1 MMYKLE
7 VLSAAAQRKEHYFN
21 SLEEVLN
28 EKERIKE
35 QLGIELD
42 EALAEHVEMSGCN
55 DSSCQVA
62 MRLKHEYF
70 VTFKIYIARW
80 EVIG

>member
-7 VLSAAAQRKEHYFN
+7 VLSAAAQRKEHYFE

-28 EKERIKE
+28 EKERIKG
-35 QLGIELD
+35 QLETELK
-42 EALAEHVEMSGCN
+42 EALAEHYNNYDCK
-55 DSSCQVA
+55 DLHCQVSI
-62 MRLKHEYF
+62 RLKKEYF
-70 VTFKIYIARW
+70 VKFRISIARW

>member
-21 SLEEVLN
+21 SLEEALS
-28 EKERIKE
+28 ERGRIRE
-35 QLGIELD
+35 QLAVELD
-42 EALAEHVEMSGCN
+42 EALAEHVEISGCN
-55 DSSCQVA
+55 DSTCSVA

-70 VTFKIYIARW
+70 VKFRIYIARW

>member
-1 MMYKLE
+1 MIYKLE
-7 VLSAAAQRKEHYFN
+7 VISAAAARKEYFHE
-21 SLEEVLN
+21 SLEEILEQRDRV
-28 EKERIKE
+28 KE

-42 EALAEHVEMSGCN
+42 EALAKHVEITGCN
-55 DSSCQVA
+55 DSTCRVA

-70 VTFKIYIARW
+70 VKFRISIARW

>member
-21 SLEEVLN
+21 SLEEALS
-28 EKERIKE
+28 ERGRIRE
-35 QLGIELD
+35 QLNLELI
-42 EALAEHVEMSGCN
+42 EALEEHQKEYDCEN
-55 DSSCQVA
+55 SSCNVA
-62 MRLKHEYF
+62 MRLKHEYE
-70 VTFKIYIARW
+70 VRFKIYIARW